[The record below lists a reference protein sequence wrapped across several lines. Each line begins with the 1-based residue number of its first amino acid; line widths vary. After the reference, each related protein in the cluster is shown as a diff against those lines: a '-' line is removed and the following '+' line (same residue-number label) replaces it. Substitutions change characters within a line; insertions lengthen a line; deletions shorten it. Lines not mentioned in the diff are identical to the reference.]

1 MSASKI
7 FWSTL
12 PLGTGVSLLAVDGN
26 GLAAFSKPAGVLS
39 HPNRIS
45 EQPRALLTVPYV
57 EEGEYYEWTEA
68 VKNSAGSAA
77 AGQNQSTKKPAATR
91 RLWLLN
97 RLDSATSGV
106 ILAASSQ
113 ALADEIR
120 SMFQKKHVKKIYNA
134 LVFGLPSESKQ
145 VWKDRLAVQKRGA
158 QIRTAAKSGIPSES
172 HMRVLG
178 QKRGSVP
185 VALIQ
190 LEPKTGRSHQL
201 RVQCAQ
207 RHLPIVGDATY
218 GDFPANRAFAKASG
232 EKRLFLHSLETSFTY
247 SFGGRE
253 HTFTARAPLP
263 PEFAL

>member
-1 MSASKI
+1 M
-7 FWSTL
+7 T
-12 PLGTGVSLLAVDGN
+12 LLAVDGN

-45 EQPRALLTVPYV
+45 EQPRSLLTVPYV
-57 EEGEYYEWTEA
+57 EEGEYYQWPGADE
-68 VKNSAGSAA
+68 KSSAESASNKGA
-77 AGQNQSTKKPAATR
+77 AKSGGAPR

-113 ALADEIR
+113 QLADEIR
-120 SMFQKKHVKKIYNA
+120 AMFQKRHVRKVYNA

-145 VWKDRLAVQKRGA
+145 IWRDRLAVQKRGA
-158 QIRTAAKSGIPSES
+158 QIRTATNTGIPSES
-172 HMRVLG
+172 HMRVLA
-178 QKRGSVP
+178 QKRTGVP

-218 GDFPANRAFAKASG
+218 GDFRANREFAKLTG

-253 HTFTARAPLP
+253 HSFAANAPLP
-263 PEFAL
+263 PEFTF

>member
-1 MSASKI
+1 MSHSAKV

-45 EQPRALLTVPYV
+45 EQPRSLLTVPYV
-57 EEGEYYEWTEA
+57 EEGEFYQWTEA
-68 VKNSAGSAA
+68 DEGSADRVS
-77 AGQNQSTKKPAATR
+77 GQGTPGKSGAVR

-113 ALADEIR
+113 ALANEIR
-120 SMFQKKHVKKIYNA
+120 SMFQRKHVKKIYNA

-145 VWKDRLAVQKRGA
+145 VWKDRLSVQKRGA
-158 QIRTAAKSGIPSES
+158 QIRTAANAGIPSES

-178 QKRGSVP
+178 QKRGEVP
-185 VALIQ
+185 LALIQ

-247 SFGGRE
+247 TFGGRE
-253 HTFTARAPLP
+253 HSFAAKAPLP
-263 PEFAL
+263 PEFAV

>member
-1 MSASKI
+1 LSHPGKI

-12 PLGTGVSLLAVDGN
+12 PLGTGVSLLAVDAN

-45 EQPRALLTVPYV
+45 EQPRALLTVRYV
-57 EEGEYYEWTEA
+57 EEGEYYEWSEA
-68 VKNSAGSAA
+68 EETVS
-77 AGQNQSTKKPAATR
+77 GQQAVANGKPKAR
-91 RLWLLN
+91 GPVHRLWLLN

-113 ALADEIR
+113 ELADEIR
-120 SMFQKKHVKKIYNA
+120 HMFQKKHVRKIYNA

-158 QIRTAAKSGIPSES
+158 QIRTMARGHIPSES

-178 QKRGSVP
+178 QKRGDVP

-218 GDFPANRAFAKASG
+218 GDFRANREFAKATG

-247 SFGGRE
+247 TFGGRE
-253 HTFTARAPLP
+253 HPFAVKAPLP